1 MEKWEF
7 DLVSVMISGSDAEL
21 MKRIGGIAVFYIFMY
36 CIYCMFKYSCIH
48 CSVVQSFKIHN
59 IETVVCFSI

>member
-36 CIYCMFKYSCIH
+36 CIF
-48 CSVVQSFKIHN
+48 QSFKIHN
-59 IETVVCFSI
+59 IETVVCFSILKNE

>member
-36 CIYCMFKYSCIH
+36 CICLNIH
-48 CSVVQSFKIHN
+48 AYTAQLFNHSKFI
-59 IETVVCFSI
+59 T